1 MQQIILLRIQLQDA
15 TTLIH
20 INQYNSDKQNLE
32 KKKLE
37 MSITTVLNTTINE
50 AENKIPNASNLV
62 RTTVLNTKINEVE
75 NKIPN
80 TSNY

>member
-1 MQQIILLRIQLQDA
+1 MLRIQLQDA
-15 TTLIH
+15 TTLVH

-50 AENKIPNASNLV
+50 AENKIPNTSNLV

>member
-1 MQQIILLRIQLQDA
+1 MLRIQLQDA

-37 MSITTVLNTTINE
+37 MSIATVLNTTINE